1 MLTNLLTYKGYYAR
15 LAFDPSAD
23 AFHGRV
29 IGIQDVID
37 FYGRT
42 PDELRTEFKN
52 SVEEYLAWCAEEGTQ
67 PEKTWLGKLTIRVD
81 EDLRR
86 RLTVV
91 AAAHGESVNAW
102 ITALLERETKRLLQ
116 EHELAAEA

>member
-42 PDELRTEFKN
+42 PDELRAEFKT
-52 SVEEYLAWCAEEGTQ
+52 SVEAYLTWCAEEGTQ

-102 ITALLERETKRLLQ
+102 ITTLLDRETKRLLQ
-116 EHELAAEA
+116 EHELAAEV